1 MRPEINNKALPE
13 ISSPPGIH
21 SPEVHYAFS
30 KPPRPNPI
38 YARVGNGRGG
48 NSPPL
53 PPRAPIK
60 NPGNRGQQYIA
71 PVEMRRTFIE
81 MRKPKQQRRDN
92 QRRQPHH
99 TPLQKI
105 LQPSAKK
112 KFFRHRNKQED
123 SDPGQSGL
131 PQCRHIRMRMNKSQR
146 QSQQ

>member
-60 NPGNRGQQYIA
+60 NPGNHGQQYIA

-92 QRRQPHH
+92 QRRQPPH
-99 TPLQKI
+99 TPLKKI
-105 LQPSAKK
+105 LQPSAEKNSSSGTAINKK
-112 KFFRHRNKQED
+112 MPIQVRAAFHNAGTFVC
-123 SDPGQSGL
+123 G
-131 PQCRHIRMRMNKSQR
+131 
-146 QSQQ
+146 